1 MGTIIKA
8 LMTATLPERADAKFR
23 IKDSRERRGSLSES
37 FDAMVHS
44 LRLYLANRAQLIPC
58 FIRSPTG
65 EDQAE

>member
-44 LRLYLANRAQLIPC
+44 L
-58 FIRSPTG
+58 
-65 EDQAE
+65 